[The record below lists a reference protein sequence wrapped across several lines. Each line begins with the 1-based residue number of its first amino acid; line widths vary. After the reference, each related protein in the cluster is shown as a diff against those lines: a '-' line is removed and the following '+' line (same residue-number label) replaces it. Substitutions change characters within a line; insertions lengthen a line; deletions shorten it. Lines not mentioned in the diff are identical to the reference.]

1 MLHNEPL
8 LIKTGDSERWKS
20 CTHRGGNFLVDKN
33 NVPFPPFNRGT
44 EGVLN
49 PLMVHFAAALRF
61 RRLDPD
67 RVGGLDEGAK
77 RALKATE
84 ELQSAILWIPE
95 KVGRSA
101 SVVEKSR
108 VSVAQNH
115 SALPTS
121 ASTTKTVE
129 RGTHPSLFELLHAD
143 NDEVRA
149 TAMER
154 ILLRASFLKFH
165 EHTTH
170 LLGAGFLPLPD
181 LEQGETPR
189 RSNSR
194 TPSFASKFESWQAGI
209 AEGDT

>member
-1 MLHNEPL
+1 M
-8 LIKTGDSERWKS
+8 
-20 CTHRGGNFLVDKN
+20 DKN

-143 NDEVRA
+143 NDEVFFRFL
-149 TAMER
+149 TLSKVKLHDVPTR
-154 ILLRASFLKFH
+154 VHLRSLRNSSLGRQASQK
-165 EHTTH
+165 
-170 LLGAGFLPLPD
+170 
-181 LEQGETPR
+181 ETP
-189 RSNSR
+189 SMLC
-194 TPSFASKFESWQAGI
+194 
-209 AEGDT
+209 